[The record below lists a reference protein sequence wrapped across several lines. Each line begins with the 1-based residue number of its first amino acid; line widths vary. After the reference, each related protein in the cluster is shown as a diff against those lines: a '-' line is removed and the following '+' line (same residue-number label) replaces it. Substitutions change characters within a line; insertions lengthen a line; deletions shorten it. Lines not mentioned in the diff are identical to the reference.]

1 MSRDLYP
8 GVGYGLMLAQSV
20 YTVGVHIVLM
30 VCRCSVQHY
39 SYCTG
44 SVKSKRVFCNVGSTC
59 VHVTLLSVCNMQDVT
74 LV

>member
-8 GVGYGLMLAQSV
+8 GVGYGLILVQSV

-30 VCRCSVQHY
+30 FCKCSVQHY

-44 SVKSKRVFCNVGSTC
+44 IAQVVLKVKESSV
-59 VHVTLLSVCNMQDVT
+59 M
-74 LV
+74 